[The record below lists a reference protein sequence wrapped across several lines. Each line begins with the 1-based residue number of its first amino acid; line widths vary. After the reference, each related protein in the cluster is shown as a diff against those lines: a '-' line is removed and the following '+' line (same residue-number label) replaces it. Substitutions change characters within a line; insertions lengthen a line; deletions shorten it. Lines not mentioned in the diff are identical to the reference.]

1 MSTSEIR
8 NEARKQAKFPFVE
21 PLRVDSLIDRAEF
34 YRVPDTATMI
44 CCIVLKSGFTVV
56 DHASCKDP
64 RNFNEE
70 LAKSLSFS
78 KARDQ
83 IFALEAYADVARGPI
98 EAALPNIV

>member
-1 MSTSEIR
+1 MNTSEIR
-8 NEARKQAKFPFVE
+8 NEARKLAKFPFVE
-21 PLRVDSLIDRAEF
+21 PALVDELIDRVDF
-34 YRVPDTATMI
+34 YRVPGTATMI
-44 CCIVLKSGFTVV
+44 CSIILKSGFTVV

-70 LAKSLSFS
+70 LAKRLSFS

>member
-1 MSTSEIR
+1 MNTSEIR
-8 NEARKQAKFPFVE
+8 EEARKQAKFSFIE
-21 PLRVDSLIDRAEF
+21 PSRVDALIDRVDF
-34 YRVPDTATMI
+34 YRVPGTATMI

-70 LAKSLSFS
+70 LAKSLSLS

-83 IFALEAYADVARGPI
+83 IFALEAYADVARPPV
-98 EAALPNIV
+98 EADLPNIV

>member
-1 MSTSEIR
+1 MNTSEIR
-8 NEARKQAKFPFVE
+8 NEARKLAKFPFVD
-21 PLRVDSLIDRAEF
+21 PALVDALIDRVDF
-34 YRVPDTATMI
+34 YHVPGTATMI
-44 CCIVLKSGFTVV
+44 CSIVLKSGFTVV

-70 LAKSLSFS
+70 IAKNLSFS

-98 EAALPNIV
+98 EATLPNIV